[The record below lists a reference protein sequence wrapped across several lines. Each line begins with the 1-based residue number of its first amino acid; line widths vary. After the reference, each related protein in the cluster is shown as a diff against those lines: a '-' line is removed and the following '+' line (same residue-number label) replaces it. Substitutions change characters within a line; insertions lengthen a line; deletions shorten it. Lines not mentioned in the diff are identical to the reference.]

1 MVNES
6 HDDPTVPEEPV
17 LDEPVTEIPRPH
29 PDAAPLPRL
38 LAIRPFLWLVL
49 GEGLANMGLWSFFV
63 AVEGEAAFRFNATP
77 AEFGILLSSYSLVFI
92 IASPAFGVLADRWSP
107 KHLMVIAN
115 SANVVFLLVALLA
128 PSLPWLYLATALFGL
143 AEAGTH
149 PARGALVPLL
159 VEEERLVQ
167 ANGMMALAEWIPLI
181 IGPAIAGLVVHVW
194 GPDSPYLVA
203 MASVAL
209 SLPLYAAIPDRRKGQ
224 PEESEPL
231 LSELAGGFREGWRVP
246 ILRAMIL
253 RATVAYALLGMI
265 ITLEALYVRE
275 VLHRAQDFLAFVWA
289 VAGVG
294 AALSAAVLARMRQGA
309 GREHGLIAVGLTGA
323 GVGFLLYVGTSS
335 PVVSAF
341 GSFLFAAGF
350 TFFSSPA
357 QALIQ
362 RVATKPG
369 KVTSV
374 YGMLSEGG
382 PLATSLVVA
391 AIGGLVAVQ
400 AWLVT
405 ASVLFILLGIFSL
418 ATASRWSTSR
428 DRSAA
433 TAVDLSHPG

>member
-6 HDDPTVPEEPV
+6 QDGPPITEEAVP
-17 LDEPVTEIPRPH
+17 EIPRPH
-29 PDAAPLPRL
+29 PDPAPQPRL

-49 GEGLANMGLWSFFV
+49 GEGLANLGLWAFFV

-77 AEFGILLSSYSLVFI
+77 SEFGILLSSYSLVFI
-92 IASPAFGVLADRWSP
+92 VASPAFGVLADRWSP
-107 KHLMVIAN
+107 RHLMVIAN
-115 SANVVFLLVALLA
+115 AANVAFLLVALWA
-128 PSLPWLYLATALFGL
+128 PTLPWLYVATALFGL

-159 VEEERLVQ
+159 VEEDRLVQ

-181 IGPAIAGLVVHVW
+181 VGPAMAGLVVHVW

-209 SLPLYAAIPDRRKGQ
+209 SLPLYAAIPDRRKGRS
-224 PEESEPL
+224 EESEPL
-231 LSELAGGFREGWRVP
+231 LTELAGGFREGWRTP
-246 ILRAMIL
+246 ILKAMIL

-265 ITLEALYVRE
+265 ITLETLYVRE
-275 VLHRAQDFLAFVWA
+275 VLHREQDFLAFVWA

-294 AALSAAVLARMRQGA
+294 AALSAAVLSRMRQGA

-335 PVVSAF
+335 PAISAF

-362 RVATKPG
+362 RVAAHPG

-382 PLATSLVVA
+382 PLATSIVVA

-400 AWLVT
+400 SWLVI
-405 ASVLFILLGIFSL
+405 ASVLFILLGLLSL
-418 ATASRWSTSR
+418 ATASRWTVSG
-428 DRSAA
+428 DRSAS
-433 TAVDLSHPG
+433 TAVDLSRPG

>member
-6 HDDPTVPEEPV
+6 QDDPSVPEEGAP
-17 LDEPVTEIPRPH
+17 EIPRPH
-29 PDAAPLPRL
+29 PDAAPQPRL
-38 LAIRPFLWLVL
+38 LTIRPFLWLVL
-49 GEGLANMGLWSFFV
+49 GEGLANLGLWSFFV
-63 AVEGEAAFRFNATP
+63 AVEGEAAFRFDATP
-77 AEFGILLSSYSLVFI
+77 SEFGILLSSYSLVFI

-107 KHLMVIAN
+107 RRLMVIAN
-115 SANVVFLLVALLA
+115 GANVVFLLVALLA
-128 PSLPWLYLATALFGL
+128 PSLPWLYLATALFGM
-143 AEAGTH
+143 AESATH

-159 VEEERLVQ
+159 VDEQRLVQ

-181 IGPAIAGLVVHVW
+181 VGPAIAGLVVHVW

-209 SLPLYAAIPDRRKGQ
+209 SLPLYAAIPDRRKER

-231 LSELAGGFREGWRVP
+231 LAQLAGGFREGWRTP

-253 RATVAYALLGMI
+253 RAIAAYGLLGMV
-265 ITLEALYVRE
+265 ITLETLYVRE

-294 AALSAAVLARMRQGA
+294 AALSAAILARMRRGA
-309 GREHGLIAVGLTGA
+309 GREHALIALGLTGA
-323 GVGFLLYVGTSS
+323 GVGFLLYVGTST
-335 PVVSAF
+335 PAVSAF

-362 RVATKPG
+362 RVATQPG

-382 PLATSLVVA
+382 PLATSLLVA

-400 AWLVT
+400 PWLVT
-405 ASVLFILLGIFSL
+405 ASVLFIILGLLSL
-418 ATASRWSTSR
+418 ATASRWSVSGGR
-428 DRSAA
+428 PA
-433 TAVDLSHPG
+433 TAAGDLSGPE